1 MLKPPRGTLANGLE
15 GCPPPFGS
23 LARTAQIDMVL
34 HLGYTSRPVGK
45 EAETMHRQFKC
56 PLFLSDCCVT
66 LLARGRERA
75 LRYHAQSSAIERVAR
90 RLRIPGS
97 AVTLCLSAE
106 VLA

>member
-1 MLKPPRGTLANGLE
+1 
-15 GCPPPFGS
+15 
-23 LARTAQIDMVL
+23 MVL

-97 AVTLCLSAE
+97 AVTLCHSAE